1 METVLRVAF
10 VYGLILVGLRI
21 LCKRE
26 FGQLSP
32 LELITLLLVPD
43 LVAQSV
49 VRADTSMTNAVI
61 AITTLFSLVLVTSI
75 VSHRFKKVETWIGGV
90 PTILVARGRFLEEN
104 LNRERIAPGEVYAE
118 IHRAGVEHLADVKWA
133 ILETDGRISVVPESR
148 SE

>member
-21 LCKRE
+21 LGKRE

>member
-21 LCKRE
+21 LGKRE

-90 PTILVARGRFLEEN
+90 PTLLVARGRFLEEN

-118 IHRAGVEHLADVKWA
+118 IHRAGIEHLGDVKWA
-133 ILETDGRISVVPESR
+133 ILETDGRISVVPK
-148 SE
+148 